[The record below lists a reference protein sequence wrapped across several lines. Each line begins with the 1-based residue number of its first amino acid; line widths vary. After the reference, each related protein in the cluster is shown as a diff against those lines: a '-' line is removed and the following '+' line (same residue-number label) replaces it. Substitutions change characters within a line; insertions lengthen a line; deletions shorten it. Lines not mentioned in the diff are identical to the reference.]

1 MAWRTGL
8 HTGVARNWDDLLS
21 RFGQL
26 IRRAALIKRLGPG
39 LITGAADDDPGGIA
53 THSQAGAQ
61 LGLNILWTVLF
72 TYPLMTA
79 IQMIA
84 GRIGRVTGRGL
95 GANMA
100 RVFPKNEVAGLVAL
114 LFIANTVNIGADLA
128 AMGAAAKLMT
138 GFGQHLLTLFFAV
151 LSLLLQIFVP
161 YHRYVRYL
169 KWLTLALLAY
179 VGVIFTVRID
189 WGEVALRTVMP
200 QIKFDATTV
209 TVVVAIFGTTISPYL
224 FFWQASEE
232 VEDQEADPNTGP
244 LLQNVAHAPAQLKR
258 IQWDTYIGMGVAN
271 IIAFFVILTTA
282 VTLHAAGITDIQT
295 SSQAAEALEPI
306 AGHFAFLLFSL
317 GIIGCGM
324 LALPV
329 LAGASAYALC
339 ETRGWKI
346 GLEKKPLEAIGF
358 YTVIALAT
366 LLGLAIDY
374 SPLDPIKAL
383 FWSAVL
389 NGVIAVPIMA
399 AMMVVASRRSEMG
412 EFVAT
417 LSQRIFGWTA
427 TVVMAIAGVVMFWM
441 MFASRS
447 G

>member
-1 MAWRTGL
+1 LKRIG
-8 HTGVARNWDDLLS
+8 RLL
-21 RFGQL
+21 
-26 IRRAALIKRLGPG
+26 RRGALIKRLGPG

-61 LGLNILWTVLF
+61 LGLNILWTVFL

-79 IQMIA
+79 IQMISA
-84 GRIGRVTGRGL
+84 RIGRVTGMGL
-95 GANMA
+95 GANLA
-100 RVFPKNEVAGLVAL
+100 RVFPRSLVMGLVVL

-128 AMGAAAKLMT
+128 AMGAAAKLVT
-138 GFGQHLLTLFFAV
+138 GFGQHTFTLLFAV
-151 LSLLLQIFVP
+151 LSLLLQVFLP

-179 VGVIFTVRID
+179 VGVIFTVKID
-189 WGEVALRTVMP
+189 WGEVALRTVFP
-200 QIKFDATTV
+200 QITFDAATV
-209 TVVVAIFGTTISPYL
+209 TVVMAIFGTTISPYL

-232 VEDQEADPNTGP
+232 VEDEEADPDAGP
-244 LLQNVAHAPAQLKR
+244 LLQNAAQAPEQLKR
-258 IQWDTYIGMGVAN
+258 IKWDTYIGMGVAN
-271 IIAFFVILTTA
+271 VIAFFVILTTA
-282 VTLHAAGITDIQT
+282 VTLHDAGITDIQT

-306 AGHFAFLLFSL
+306 AGHFAVVLFSL

-339 ETRGWKI
+339 ETQGWKV

-358 YTVIALAT
+358 YSVIVLGT

-374 SPLDPIKAL
+374 SPIDPIKAL

-389 NGVIAVPIMA
+389 NGIIAVPIMA

-412 EFVAT
+412 DFVAT
-417 LSQRIFGWTA
+417 VGQRIFGWTA
-427 TVVMAIAGVVMFWM
+427 TVVMALVGIVMFWM
-441 MFASRS
+441 MLTSRL